1 MADTIGFIGG
11 GNMAEAL
18 VRGLLAAGHEA
29 PAMMISEPV
38 AQRRSFM
45 RKRYGVP
52 VTEDNAEVVA
62 ASNVVVLAV
71 KPQILP
77 QVLEAL
83 APAAERTKL
92 FVSIAAGFPL
102 GRLQKALG
110 KETRIVRVMPN
121 TPCLVGKG
129 ASVLC
134 AGPSAKA
141 SDVAKVRRLFAA
153 VGEAHVVEDEK
164 AMHAVTA
171 LSGSGPAY
179 VYRFA
184 EAMMMAGQKA
194 GLSASLARSLT
205 LATIAGAA
213 EMMVQTRQDP
223 ADLRKAVS
231 SPGGTTLAGLAVLE
245 EADLP
250 GTVAAA
256 VRAAA
261 KRSVE
266 LARS

>member
-1 MADTIGFIGG
+1 MADRIGFIGG

-18 VRGLLAAGHEA
+18 VRGLLSAGHQA
-29 PAMMISEPV
+29 SNLIASEPV
-38 AQRRSFM
+38 RERRSFLA
-45 RKRYGVP
+45 RRYRIGV
-52 VTEDNAEVVA
+52 TDENARVVA
-62 ASNVVVLAV
+62 ASSIIVLAV
-71 KPQILP
+71 KPQILSP
-77 QVLEAL
+77 VLAEL
-83 APAAERTKL
+83 APAASPAKL
-92 FVSIAAGFPL
+92 FVSIAAGVPL
-102 GRLQKALG
+102 ARLQKGLG
-110 KETRIVRVMPN
+110 KAVRIVRVMPN

-134 AGPSAKA
+134 AGASARP
-141 SDVAKVRRLFAA
+141 SDVARARRLFAA

-184 EAMMMAGQKA
+184 EALMAAGAKA
-194 GLSASLARSLT
+194 GLDPELARSLT

-213 EMMVQTRQDP
+213 EMMVQTGHSP

-231 SPGGTTLAGLAVLE
+231 SPGGTTLAGLSVLDD
-245 EADLP
+245 ADLM
-250 GTVAAA
+250 GTVSAA

-261 KRSVE
+261 RRSVE
-266 LARS
+266 LGKA